1 MLSLRLPTSTCSC
14 FCKSLQS
21 CPTLCDPIDGSPP
34 GSPIPRILQ
43 ARTLE
48 WGAIA
53 FSNLH
58 RSGTLFPARETQ
70 RHCYI
75 YPLRRN
81 QDHTLYFL
89 NHSSFVSHSLP
100 YGISNCLNLPFGTQ
114 GWSGRLKP
122 ASKKQGAG
130 KDFCTWKNSPGPAL
144 LQPHLF
150 FDTLQPRE
158 EQLLDKKGNND
169 LD

>member
-1 MLSLRLPTSTCSC
+1 MPFPSPRHESEVS
-14 FCKSLQS
+14 QS
-21 CPTLCDPIDGSPP
+21 CLTLSDPMDCSLP
-34 GSPIPRILQ
+34 GPSIHGIIQ
-43 ARTLE
+43 ARVLE

-58 RSGTLFPARETQ
+58 RSGTLFPARKTQ

-158 EQLLDKKGNND
+158 EQLLDKTGNND